1 LRGWFGCEFIVNGR
15 NVLLEDSGSDG
26 GGCKAMRV
34 CLARRRRKRERY
46 DGRLTIMIKIGRR
59 QLRKDGGGK
68 SHGCLS
74 ANLFIAK
81 ALS

>member
-1 LRGWFGCEFIVNGR
+1 LRGWFGREFIVNR
-15 NVLLEDSGSDG
+15 RSVLLKDSGSDG

-34 CLARRRRKRERY
+34 CLARRRRKRGRY
-46 DGRLTIMIKIGRR
+46 DGRLTTMIKIGRR
-59 QLRKDGGGK
+59 QLRI
-68 SHGCLS
+68 HGCLS